1 MEIFGAIKTY
11 DWGSV
16 GQNSKVAQL
25 ALKVDETFA
34 KEFDANTPYA
44 ELWLGDHVS
53 GPSTIKVT
61 GEPLD
66 KWLSKLPLAIGGM
79 EKIPFLFKVL
89 SITKPL
95 SIQVHPNK
103 AQAEHLHAT
112 RPDIYKDPNHKPEIS
127 IALTDFSALCGF
139 RTPLELHRLLT
150 SKYEMENGRETTELL
165 SSIELIFQFSSLDRI
180 STANGFDW
188 RRQRR
193 SIATKSIR

>member
-1 MEIFGAIKTY
+1 MEILGAIKTY

-25 ALKVDETFA
+25 ALKVDENFA

-53 GPSTIKVT
+53 GPSTLKET

-66 KWLSKLPLAIGGM
+66 KWLSKQPLAIGGM
-79 EKIPFLFKVL
+79 EKLPFLFKVL

-112 RPDIYKDPNHKPEIS
+112 QPDIYKDPNHKPEIS

-139 RTPLELHRLLT
+139 RTSLELHRLLT
-150 SKYEMENGRETTELL
+150 STYELTNECKTTA
-165 SSIELIFQFSSLDRI
+165 SLY
-180 STANGFDW
+180 SNT
-188 RRQRR
+188 
-193 SIATKSIR
+193 

>member
-1 MEIFGAIKTY
+1 MEILGAIKTY

-16 GQNSKVAQL
+16 GRKSKVAQL
-25 ALKVDETFA
+25 ALNVDDAFA
-34 KEFDANTPYA
+34 KDFDEKSPYA
-44 ELWLGDHVS
+44 ELWMGDHVS
-53 GPSTIKVT
+53 GPSTVKET

-66 KWLSKLPLAIGGM
+66 KWLSKQEQSAIGGM
-79 EKIPFLFKVL
+79 DKLPFLFKVL

-95 SIQVHPNK
+95 SIQMHPNK

-150 SKYEMENGRETTELL
+150 SEFDVNHMKTKYDN
-165 SSIELIFQFSSLDRI
+165 D
-180 STANGFDW
+180 
-188 RRQRR
+188 
-193 SIATKSIR
+193 